1 MTLGN
6 EVSEITS
13 STTPVTDFTNSSI
26 LSYKEVTSIIT
37 QDIIKNDAKGNS
49 SIMVILSAI
58 AAVLIF
64 VVVFGTALFL
74 GCIMRKKRKY
84 NLTEQHADVR
94 EQSKGEHDHD
104 YTELTSS
111 NMDANSTYITIDE
124 CNQLQ
129 TLTPNLCLLHKQNT
143 NLSSLTAYPKYEPSN
158 LEDSIDDDSE
168 PVYAPL
174 YDVLSSNEINVPL
187 FKPENIKL
195 LRTLGMGYFGKV
207 LLAEAVNINLEDFNF
222 AANMSSTTKVAVK
235 KLKASCSTSIKL
247 AFHKELKFMSRLQH
261 ENLVRVLGACLQ
273 AETFIVMEYMKN
285 GDLNGFLQNY
295 EDISLADDPT
305 TDLIINI
312 HILIKMSS
320 QIANGMKYLSSKNY
334 IHRDLAARNILVG
347 EEFKVKISDF
357 GMSRNLYTSHYYI
370 MQGRTA
376 VPIRWMARECF
387 SGKFSTET
395 DVWAFGVTMWE
406 IFTLA
411 KCIPYEEMS
420 NEEVAEDALK
430 KHRTLPEIP
439 NKCPLEVY
447 DVMLTCWRDTA
458 QDRASFDAVY
468 DMLSSLTCSLSK

>member
-1 MTLGN
+1 
-6 EVSEITS
+6 
-13 STTPVTDFTNSSI
+13 
-26 LSYKEVTSIIT
+26 
-37 QDIIKNDAKGNS
+37 
-49 SIMVILSAI
+49 
-58 AAVLIF
+58 
-64 VVVFGTALFL
+64 
-74 GCIMRKKRKY
+74 MRKKRKY

-111 NMDANSTYITIDE
+111 NMDANNTYISIDE

-129 TLTPNLCLLHKQNT
+129 TLTPNLHKQNT

-174 YDVLSSNEINVPL
+174 YDELSSNEINVPL

-207 LLAEAVNINLEDFNF
+207 LLAEAVNINLEDINF
-222 AANMSSTTKVAVK
+222 TANMSRTTKVAVK
-235 KLKASCSTSIKL
+235 KLKASCSASIKL

-261 ENLVRVLGACLQ
+261 ENVVRVLGVCLQ
-273 AETFIVMEYMKN
+273 VETFIVMEHMKN

-295 EDISLADDPT
+295 DDISLVSDPS

-312 HILIKMSS
+312 QILIKMSS

-347 EEFKVKISDF
+347 DDFKVKISDF
-357 GMSRNLYTSHYYI
+357 GMSRNLYNSHYYI

-406 IFTLA
+406 IFILA

-420 NEEVAEDALK
+420 NEEVAEDALRL
-430 KHRTLPEIP
+430 HRTLLEIP

-447 DVMLTCWRDTA
+447 EIMLTCWRDDA
-458 QDRASFDAVY
+458 QERASFDALY
-468 DMLSSLTCSLSK
+468 SMLSSLTCCCKNYEVENL